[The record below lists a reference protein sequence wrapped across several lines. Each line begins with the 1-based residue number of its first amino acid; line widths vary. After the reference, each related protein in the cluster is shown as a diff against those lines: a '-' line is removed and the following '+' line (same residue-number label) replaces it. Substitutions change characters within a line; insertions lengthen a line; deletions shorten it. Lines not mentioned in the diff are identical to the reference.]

1 MAKQLVMNTYNNS
14 YASHHIPNTTNTD
27 EGKGGTTNEVY
38 LLYNMICM
46 YAELYMIVAIVRQFV

>member
-1 MAKQLVMNTYNNS
+1 MNTYNNS
-14 YASHHIPNTTNTD
+14 YASHRIPNTANTD

>member
-1 MAKQLVMNTYNNS
+1 MNTYNNS
-14 YASHHIPNTTNTD
+14 YASHRIPKTANTD